1 MPGTVISGHPGVSF
15 AVPDHAALRREGYLA
30 VDMHLHSRHSDGLPA
45 VRDLLARARHQGFGL
60 AITDHNCVSGAQAAC
75 SEETDITVVPG
86 IEVSTPEGPHILFYF
101 YQISDLLDFY
111 HRVIEK
117 ELRENP
123 WMAIRLP
130 ADILLERAGDYSCL
144 IIAAHP
150 FGYAVLNRGMLKA
163 VEKRIM
169 PPEVMHPID
178 GLEVICGG
186 MSTALNRKAA
196 EYSEEHHLAF
206 TGGSDGHL
214 LRETGTVVTCARVG
228 DGPELLDAIRKR
240 QKIVVGR
247 ASRGVGKGLSAGVI
261 MGRFLPY
268 TLPSLRIH
276 YEQNIPRIW
285 KKYVVRSEEKDD
297 ID

>member
-1 MPGTVISGHPGVSF
+1 MRGPVSSGHPGVSF
-15 AVPDHAALRREGYLA
+15 AFPDHNALVRDGYLA
-30 VDMHLHSRHSDGLPA
+30 VDMHVHSHHSDGLPA
-45 VRDLLARARHQGFGL
+45 VRDLLARAGHHGFGL
-60 AITDHNCVSGAQAAC
+60 AITDHNVVSGAEAAC
-75 SEETDITVVPG
+75 SEKYPVAVIPG

-111 HRVIEK
+111 HRVIEGA
-117 ELRENP
+117 LRENP

-130 ADILLERAGDYSCL
+130 TDTLLDRAGDYSCL
-144 IIAAHP
+144 IVAAHP
-150 FGYAVLNRGMLKA
+150 FGYAVLNRGVLKA

-186 MSTALNRKAA
+186 MSAALNRRAA
-196 EYSEEHHLAF
+196 EYSHEHRLAF

-214 LRETGTVVTCARVG
+214 LRETGTVVTCAKVG
-228 DGPELLDAIRKR
+228 DGAELLDAIRKR
-240 QKIVVGR
+240 KNIVVGR
-247 ASRGVGKGLSAGVI
+247 TSRTVGKGLSAGVI

-276 YEQNIPRIW
+276 YEQNMPRIW
-285 KKYVVRSEEKDD
+285 KRYVAREKEGNDR
-297 ID
+297 